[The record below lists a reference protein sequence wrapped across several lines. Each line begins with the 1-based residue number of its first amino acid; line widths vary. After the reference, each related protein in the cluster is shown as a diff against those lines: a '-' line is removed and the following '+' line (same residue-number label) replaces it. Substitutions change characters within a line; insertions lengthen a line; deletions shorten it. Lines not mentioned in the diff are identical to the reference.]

1 MQTALGQSTAQLPVA
16 ASLTDINKRVST
28 LVAAGQSLLGAGF
41 NILPLFTYNNES
53 DILASDTDR
62 TQLLGF
68 ATTGAGMLYPAD
80 EWMQQ
85 AAHVRPRLA
94 RWDYIR
100 MLCEAGG
107 NLPAL
112 RPVQVPYRANDSWL
126 AVEYPA
132 TDPQDPTQP
141 FTVTRDTLS
150 VAIHGDQAFVAGKAH
165 CGMLVDDWTE
175 QIPNKQEVTG
185 IGFNYDQPNAFPPQT
200 ILLAITPEVTGTW
213 SWDKLTGILTDTL
226 LRAKLRAVDP
236 DLLAATGKVEYA
248 VLLPALLASF
258 TQHDLDISLDY
269 RLNLTE
275 VVEKLPISPVIATAT
290 NN

>member
-1 MQTALGQSTAQLPVA
+1 
-16 ASLTDINKRVST
+16 
-28 LVAAGQSLLGAGF
+28 
-41 NILPLFTYNNES
+41 
-53 DILASDTDR
+53 
-62 TQLLGF
+62 
-68 ATTGAGMLYPAD
+68 
-80 EWMQQ
+80 
-85 AAHVRPRLA
+85 
-94 RWDYIR
+94 
-100 MLCEAGG
+100 
-107 NLPAL
+107 
-112 RPVQVPYRANDSWL
+112 
-126 AVEYPA
+126 
-132 TDPQDPTQP
+132 
-141 FTVTRDTLS
+141 LS

-258 TQHDLDISLDY
+258 TQYDLDISLDY
-269 RLNLTE
+269 RLNMAE
-275 VVEKLPISPVIATAT
+275 VVEKLPLSPVKATAT